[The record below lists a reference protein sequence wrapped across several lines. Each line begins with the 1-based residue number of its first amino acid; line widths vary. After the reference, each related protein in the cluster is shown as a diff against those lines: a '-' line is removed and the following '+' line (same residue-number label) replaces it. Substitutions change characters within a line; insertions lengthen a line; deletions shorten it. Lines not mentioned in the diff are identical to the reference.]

1 MKTKFILFR
10 RNGVFYIEDTV
21 TGKQTSLRT
30 KDETEAKSLLNA
42 RNEAHRQ
49 SAFSTARYAFVPFS
63 SMILSANCHH
73 YLPDMLVALEIAM
86 RFDNVFKGKC
96 LVDYGFQ
103 RTVGETLQHKICHF
117 GAFFRNQY
125 RFENANEF
133 HGRQLRKAL
142 DRINHGR
149 GHV

>member
-1 MKTKFILFR
+1 
-10 RNGVFYIEDTV
+10 
-21 TGKQTSLRT
+21 
-30 KDETEAKSLLNA
+30 
-42 RNEAHRQ
+42 
-49 SAFSTARYAFVPFS
+49 
-63 SMILSANCHH
+63 MILSANCHH

-133 HGRQLRKAL
+133 KVANFARPLIGSIMAG
-142 DRINHGR
+142 DMSSAP
-149 GHV
+149 